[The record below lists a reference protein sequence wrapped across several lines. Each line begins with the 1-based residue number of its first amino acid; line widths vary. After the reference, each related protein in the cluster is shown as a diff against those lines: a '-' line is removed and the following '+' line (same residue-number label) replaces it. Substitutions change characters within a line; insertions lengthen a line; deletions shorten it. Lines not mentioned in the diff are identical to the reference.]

1 SMPAGLPRL
10 FAVASAAAATAAAA
24 ANTNSASSTE
34 ESHSFSNGDFFP
46 SRYAELPRARLLPGK
61 SSSQPAGL
69 SLASVSVLMR
79 HGARTPLHK
88 VPGYLGDQFRWP
100 TDVAYQLAEMDG
112 VQMQLYDPLHPG
124 SQPSLMRPHRQYLL
138 GGAQPGSLT
147 RLGQADMIRLGQR
160 LRRDYRQLVNDNL
173 RKHKED
179 YGGWLYCRSTS
190 ILRCVQS
197 LQCVLAGL
205 LLDAQPGES
214 LEASAAPATVRVAI
228 RSLIDEDLF
237 PNFRTVP
244 ELQNLNLANASAL
257 LSRLDGYLAT
267 RQQLA
272 NAFGIPSYG
281 GRASPMPSWNETQ
294 KPRENFVP
302 LYFARDDL
310 SARLAHGSTLPGPVA
325 KLCPTLDRLCALEL
339 LTEEMGPCEIWEEA
353 LPYCIGTWVHTLASN
368 VDRLASGR
376 GDHHR
381 FELYSSHDSML
392 LPVLLALG
400 FDPRSDISWPPFG
413 SAIVFEFYTNDNGSS
428 AGATASQERIW
439 CRVLYQDR
447 AVQLPGCQSEFAPL
461 SVLSDR
467 FFRLARPRE
476 GFVEASQAAGRELN
490 SWYREHGLA
499 HLEPWPYDAD
509 STGADGERD
518 AKRA

>member
-1 SMPAGLPRL
+1 
-10 FAVASAAAATAAAA
+10 
-24 ANTNSASSTE
+24 
-34 ESHSFSNGDFFP
+34 
-46 SRYAELPRARLLPGK
+46 
-61 SSSQPAGL
+61 
-69 SLASVSVLMR
+69 
-79 HGARTPLHK
+79 
-88 VPGYLGDQFRWP
+88 
-100 TDVAYQLAEMDG
+100 MDG
-112 VQMQLYDPLHPG
+112 VQMQLYDDPLHPG

-214 LEASAAPATVRVAI
+214 LEASTG
-228 RSLIDEDLF
+228 
-237 PNFRTVP
+237 
-244 ELQNLNLANASAL
+244 
-257 LSRLDGYLAT
+257 SR
-267 RQQLA
+267 
-272 NAFGIPSYG
+272 I
-281 GRASPMPSWNETQ
+281 
-294 KPRENFVP
+294 
-302 LYFARDDL
+302 YFA
-310 SARLAHGSTLPGPVA
+310 GSVA

-413 SAIVFEFYTNDNGSS
+413 VPQSC
-428 AGATASQERIW
+428 ATASQERIW

-509 STGADGERD
+509 STGLMESEMPRELELL
-518 AKRA
+518 